1 MNEYV
6 IEPKSLIT
14 EGDVELKVITP
25 LLTNPEPIGLG
36 YDFND
41 IQSKLSLRKLLIDK
55 GANAHLY
62 YPDFIINLNGVPLVV
77 IEAKKPGENLSEAF
91 RQGSLYAAEINR
103 FFKQKLNPCQFVF
116 ATDGIELYG
125 GTWDNAD
132 PLFKISTKDWLITN
146 KDYSSFIE
154 SFGRSK
160 LEPFSV
166 EVRKTIRTDVSYKN
180 PLNLLG
186 GKHIQ
191 NQNVSNSFGESISI
205 NYQHLFN
212 PNEESERQDIVKNA
226 YVKVTKHQS
235 HVDPI
240 EKLIRKKIRPAI
252 QESTEIDD
260 TGVPKEIIAKLSNAH
275 DYNNQVLLLIGSVG
289 SGKSTFSTYLKEVA
303 LDGEIVNKT
312 IWARLNLND
321 APVSSSEIYNWIKK
335 NLILQLKAQYSEIDF
350 DELSFIE
357 KLYKREI
364 NKLKKGVLSLLDS
377 QSDKYKNLLVDKL
390 LSFQNNDD
398 LTLECFIQELVHSRN
413 KDLIIILDNCD
424 KRNLEEQLLM
434 FEVANWIK
442 DNIKAIVFLPLRDT
456 TFDNFR
462 NEKPLDT
469 VVKDLIFR
477 INPPSLERVIYQ
489 RIKYANRLSEK
500 NSGNFYYLPNGWK
513 VSYPSSDELHY
524 LKSILSSLFQ
534 NHFFKRLI
542 SGLAGRDIRKGIEV
556 FLDFCKSGHISVN
569 EIIKMKQS
577 KGNYK
582 LPNHIISRV
591 FLRGNRTYYSGEES
605 RIKNIFNSDP
615 SDDLPDPFIRVAILK
630 WLYNN
635 RRKKGPSGILGF
647 HKTNELIKAM
657 ISYGH
662 AYGRTID
669 ELLFL
674 LKNSLIISESQNTN
688 NFDLEELIS
697 INSQGV
703 IHYELIGNIDY
714 VSSCSESVW
723 YKTESVAEKISEDMS
738 GQGEFSHLSIQNNL
752 EHSEI
757 LLNYLSDYYLNHFC
771 FHSEYLS
778 EGNDAVPI
786 DFEKRLKEVST
797 LKEKLLRDP
806 HIEIAKGSIHHG
818 KVISIKDYGIICDIE
833 NYNQI
838 GLVHV
843 SNLPEDFD
851 EKFQLG
857 ENVRVEIIE
866 YKQEHR
872 KYK

>member
-1 MNEYV
+1 MV
-6 IEPKSLIT
+6 
-14 EGDVELKVITP
+14 
-25 LLTNPEPIGLG
+25 
-36 YDFND
+36 
-41 IQSKLSLRKLLIDK
+41 KLLI
-55 GANAHLY
+55 
-62 YPDFIINLNGVPLVV
+62 
-77 IEAKKPGENLSEAF
+77 
-91 RQGSLYAAEINR
+91 
-103 FFKQKLNPCQFVF
+103 KQ
-116 ATDGIELYG
+116 
-125 GTWDNAD
+125 
-132 PLFKISTKDWLITN
+132 
-146 KDYSSFIE
+146 
-154 SFGRSK
+154 FG
-160 LEPFSV
+160 
-166 EVRKTIRTDVSYKN
+166 
-180 PLNLLG
+180 
-186 GKHIQ
+186 
-191 NQNVSNSFGESISI
+191 
-205 NYQHLFN
+205 
-212 PNEESERQDIVKNA
+212 
-226 YVKVTKHQS
+226 
-235 HVDPI
+235 
-240 EKLIRKKIRPAI
+240 
-252 QESTEIDD
+252 
-260 TGVPKEIIAKLSNAH
+260 
-275 DYNNQVLLLIGSVG
+275 
-289 SGKSTFSTYLKEVA
+289 
-303 LDGEIVNKT
+303 
-312 IWARLNLND
+312 ARLNLND

-786 DFEKRLKEVST
+786 DFESV
-797 LKEKLLRDP
+797 
-806 HIEIAKGSIHHG
+806 
-818 KVISIKDYGIICDIE
+818 
-833 NYNQI
+833 
-838 GLVHV
+838 
-843 SNLPEDFD
+843 
-851 EKFQLG
+851 
-857 ENVRVEIIE
+857 
-866 YKQEHR
+866 
-872 KYK
+872 